1 VTPTIVGFFIII
13 VLTFM
18 GLTIYEM
25 VPPFWKPLVMLWTGM
40 AIVWLQRAVDAIC
53 K

>member
-1 VTPTIVGFFIII
+1 MSFLVEALIIMGLRI
-13 VLTFM
+13 M

-25 VPPFWKPLVMLWTGM
+25 VPQFWKPLVMLWTGM
-40 AIVWLQRAVDAIC
+40 AIVWLQRAVDVIC

>member
-1 VTPTIVGFFIII
+1 MTSTIVGFFIII

-18 GLTIYEM
+18 GLTIYER

-40 AIVWLQRAVDAIC
+40 AIVWLQRAVGVVC